1 MKKYVVP
8 AGWSVVTIMDITSS
22 FGGGTPSKI
31 DPLYWTEGNVPWVS
45 PKDMKSFLVS
55 SSEDSVTIKA
65 LEKLTLISK
74 NSVLLVVRSGIL
86 TRTLPVSINQVPVT
100 INQDM
105 RAFLPARG
113 INARYLALQLIS
125 REREILDQCSKNGTT
140 VASIEGPS
148 LAAFP
153 LSLAPSAEQDRI
165 VEKLED
171 ILSDCD
177 AGVAELKA
185 AQRKLVQYRQSLLK
199 AAVEGALTAD
209 WRAARAQSG
218 EPQETGAELLQR
230 ILNER
235 RAHWEAKQLSKFAE
249 QGKAPP
255 RDWKAKYP
263 EPAAHV
269 GTKPSNLPN
278 GWTWATVDQISVAQ
292 NYGSSAKTNEDGT
305 GIPVLRMGN
314 IQEGEL
320 DLGKLKFLPQDHGEF
335 PELFLEDGDILFNR
349 TNSPELVGKTAVFRS
364 EITPCS
370 YASYLIKV
378 RLSNHCSPE
387 LVSAYINSVFGR
399 HWVKTVVTQQVG
411 QANVN
416 GSKLAAL
423 AVPLPPTDE
432 QVEIARILVEQ
443 KKASFRHEAMVNRS
457 LRQST
462 AQRKNILKAAFA
474 GQLVPQDP
482 NDEPAS
488 MLLECIRS
496 ERVAADAKRKSKT
509 ARKTKERT

>member
-1 MKKYVVP
+1 MSFVVP
-8 AGWSVVTIMDITSS
+8 IGWCSATLEDVARWAA
-22 FGGGTPSKI
+22 GGTPSRANTNFFSGNIPWIKTGELGSRFIAETEEHISEEAITASSAKI
-31 DPLYWTEGNVPWVS
+31 FPSGSVALAMYGATIGKASILAIDAATNQACAVGIPDG
-45 PKDMKSFLVS
+45 VS
-55 SSEDSVTIKA
+55 SEFLYYFLLSQRNLFEEAGKGGAQPNISQGIVKA
-65 LEKLTLISK
+65 WP
-74 NSVLLVVRSGIL
+74 LLV
-86 TRTLPVSINQVPVT
+86 PPQ
-100 INQDM
+100 
-105 RAFLPARG
+105 
-113 INARYLALQLIS
+113 
-125 REREILDQCSKNGTT
+125 
-140 VASIEGPS
+140 
-148 LAAFP
+148 
-153 LSLAPSAEQDRI
+153 AEQGRI
-165 VEKLED
+165 IEKLEELLCD
-171 ILSDCD
+171 LD
-177 AGVAELKA
+177 AGMAELKA

-199 AAVEGALTAD
+199 AALEGTLTAD

-230 ILNER
+230 ILTER
-235 RAHWEAKQLSKFAE
+235 RTRWEAKRLAKFAE
-249 QGKAPP
+249 QGKVPP

-462 AQRKNILKAAFA
+462 AQRKNILKAAFT

-488 MLLECIRS
+488 MLLERIRA
-496 ERVAADAKRKSKT
+496 ERVAADAKRKGKT

>member
-1 MKKYVVP
+1 MKVP
-8 AGWSVVTIMDITSS
+8 
-22 FGGGTPSKI
+22 
-31 DPLYWTEGNVPWVS
+31 
-45 PKDMKSFLVS
+45 
-55 SSEDSVTIKA
+55 
-65 LEKLTLISK
+65 
-74 NSVLLVVRSGIL
+74 
-86 TRTLPVSINQVPVT
+86 
-100 INQDM
+100 
-105 RAFLPARG
+105 PAR
-113 INARYLALQLIS
+113 
-125 REREILDQCSKNGTT
+125 EQCRI
-140 VASIEGPS
+140 V
-148 LAAFP
+148 
-153 LSLAPSAEQDRI
+153 DRI
-165 VEKLED
+165 EEL
-171 ILSDCD
+171 LSYLD
-177 AGVAELKA
+177 AGIAELKS
-185 AQRKLVQYRQSLLK
+185 AQRKLAKYRQSLLK
-199 AAVEGALTAD
+199 AAVEGTLTAD
-209 WRAARAQSG
+209 WRAAYAQNC
-218 EPQETGAELLQR
+218 ETQETGAELLQR
-230 ILNER
+230 ILTER
-235 RAHWEAKQLSKFAE
+235 RTRWEAKELAKFAE
-249 QGKAPP
+249 QGKTPP

-269 GTKPSNLPN
+269 GTKPSNLPD
-278 GWTWATVDQISVAQ
+278 GWTWATVDQLSVAQ

-320 DLGKLKFLPQDHGEF
+320 DLGKLKFLPQNHGEF

-364 EITPCS
+364 QITPCS

-488 MLLECIRS
+488 MLLERIRA
-496 ERVAADAKRKSKT
+496 ERVAADAKRTGKT